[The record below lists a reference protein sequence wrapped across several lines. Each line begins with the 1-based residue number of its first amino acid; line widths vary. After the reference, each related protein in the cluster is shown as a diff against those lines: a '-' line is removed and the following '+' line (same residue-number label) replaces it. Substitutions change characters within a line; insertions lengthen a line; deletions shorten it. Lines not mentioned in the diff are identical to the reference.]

1 MDQVLSNRT
10 NDRVRVPVGEAK
22 RIETRGRLAV
32 AVVRDRILTAA
43 FTLVQSGGPD
53 CMRLD
58 AVASGAGISKATLYR
73 HFRSRAILLDALA
86 GERGMATGLEA
97 PDRRAVIIDA
107 TVRLVGLQGL
117 RATTMDQIAFA
128 AGISPAALY
137 WHFENKE
144 ALCQAVILRVSPIA
158 TIEEFFATKCSGD
171 IRTDLLALV
180 RLVVGDLGSRLTTCV
195 RLAGELP
202 GQTDAF
208 RDFFL
213 ANGPLPVWRRVGT
226 YFDEQV
232 RLGALKPA
240 PTLPRVLTFGGILF
254 AGVLTR
260 NIFGDALQVS
270 VDEFAVQAV
279 DTFLTGQATDAYR
292 NTLGGSNDAR
302 SRPGEAP

>member
-1 MDQVLSNRT
+1 MDKPARSALPT
-10 NDRVRVPVGEAK
+10 TIDRSRVPSG
-22 RIETRGRLAV
+22 
-32 AVVRDRILTAA
+32 VVRDRILTAA
-43 FTLVQSGGPD
+43 FTLVQTGGPD
-53 CMRLD
+53 AMRLD
-58 AVASGAGISKATLYR
+58 GVASGAGISKATLYR
-73 HFRSRAILLDALA
+73 HFRNRATLLDALA
-86 GERGMATGLEA
+86 AERGMATGLET

-107 TVRLVGLQGL
+107 AMRLVGLQGL
-117 RATTMDQIAFA
+117 RATTMEQIAVA
-128 AGISPAALY
+128 AGISSAALY
-137 WHFENKE
+137 WHFESKE
-144 ALCQAVILRVSPIA
+144 ALCQAVIVRVSPSA
-158 TIEEFFATKCSGD
+158 TVEEFFATKCSGE

-213 ANGPLPVWRRVGT
+213 ANGPLPVWRRVGD

-240 PTLPRVLTFGGILF
+240 PTLPRVLTFGGMLI

-270 VDEFAVQAV
+270 VEDFAVQAV

-292 NTLGGSNDAR
+292 TAIGRAEHAGPLPDVVQ
-302 SRPGEAP
+302 